1 MMPGRST
8 ALESVAVAVCATV
21 YAVAFTFPIL
31 ARLHAVS
38 TLADSDQVLFMRWAP
53 YYSVFHYHQLPLWN
67 PYECGGVSLWGN
79 PQAHFLSP
87 FFLLDLLFGPV
98 VGFHLEITLHLAIAW
113 SGGYALARVQG
124 LSPLAAALCG
134 SIFAGSSWYSLHL
147 AEGHGTFLTSAYLPW
162 ILTLLWRGF
171 STRRF
176 VPSAAAGLFIALTL
190 GEGGVYQVPQAFLM
204 AALVAL
210 AVSAMQRNYWPLVSL
225 IVFVAFSV
233 GFSAVRLVPDFEMM
247 RAYPRPWIHRQVTP
261 LHLLLVSVLSRYQA
275 IDRPLDA
282 GQWGFWEYGAYVGFL
297 ALAFAIIGATKR
309 IRAAVPWLVVTL
321 AFFVLAIGQFGS
333 YAPWSLLH
341 RLPIFSSSRIPSRFL
356 VPTTLAIGVLAAFG
370 GDFVVKRFGSW
381 GLYAV
386 GLALCAVVIDYWLI
400 DIPNF
405 RLVVDG
411 TPPVVAVVSAG
422 FNQVR
427 DVTNMHMYPT
437 AMANEGSLNCYEYW
451 TRVGGPPSP
460 EVGSNEPAY
469 RGEQYLLGSGI
480 VRSTHWTPNE
490 ISFEVDALAPEEL
503 LINQNYD
510 ASWQLTS
517 GRGQMLAHEGL
528 LAISL
533 PAGKQTLTTE
543 YVSWPL
549 RIGAAIS
556 IVTLL
561 VGLGLW
567 IAERRIP
574 GLRDEAPG
582 LEIRD

>member
-8 ALESVAVAVCATV
+8 VLESVAVAVCATL

-38 TLADSDQVLFMRWAP
+38 TLADSDQVLFMQWAP
-53 YYSVFHYHQLPLWN
+53 YYTVFHYHQLPLWN

-79 PQAHFLSP
+79 PQAQFLTP
-87 FFLLDLLFGPV
+87 FFLLHLLFGPV

-113 SGGYALARVQG
+113 SGGYALARMQG

-134 SIFAGSSWYSLHL
+134 SIFGGASWYSLHL
-147 AEGHGTFLTSAYLPW
+147 AEGHGTFLTSTYLPW

-176 VPSAAAGLFIALTL
+176 LPSAAAGLFIALTL

-204 AALVAL
+204 AALLAL
-210 AVSAMQRNYWPLVSL
+210 AVSAMQRNYWPIVSL

-233 GFSAVRLVPDFEMM
+233 GFSAIRLVPDFEMM

-261 LHLLLVSVLSRYQA
+261 LRLLLVCLLSRHQA
-275 IDRPLDA
+275 IDQTMGA
-282 GQWGFWEYGAYVGFL
+282 GQWGFWEYGAYVGLL
-297 ALAFAIIGATKR
+297 ALAFAIFGAIKR
-309 IRAAVPWLVVTL
+309 FRAAVPWLVVTL
-321 AFFVLAIGQFGS
+321 AFFALAVGQFWS

-356 VPTTLAIGVLAAFG
+356 IPTTLAIAVLAAIG
-370 GDFVVKRFGSW
+370 SDVAIKRFGSW
-381 GLYAV
+381 GLYAI
-386 GLALCAVVIDYWLI
+386 GLALCVVVIDYWLI
-400 DIPNF
+400 DIRNF

-411 TPPVVAVVSAG
+411 TPPVVAAVSPD
-422 FNQVR
+422 FKQVR
-427 DVTNMHMYPT
+427 DITNMHMYPT
-437 AMANEGSLNCYEYW
+437 AIANEGSVNCYEYW
-451 TRVGGPPSP
+451 TRVGGPSSP
-460 EVGSNEPAY
+460 AVGSNEPAY
-469 RGEQYLLGSGI
+469 RGEQFLLGSGI
-480 VRSTHWTPNE
+480 VRTTHWTPNE
-490 ISFEVDALAPEEL
+490 ISFEVDAPALEEL

-510 ASWQLTS
+510 DSWQLIS
-517 GRGQMLAHEGL
+517 GSGQMLAHEGL

-533 PAGKQTLTTE
+533 PAGKQTLTIK

-556 IVTLL
+556 ILTLV
-561 VGLGLW
+561 VGLGLM
-567 IAERRIP
+567 IVERRIP
-574 GLRDEAPG
+574 GPRAETPG
-582 LEIRD
+582 QEIRD